1 LIRVTWFIMR
11 SFPRLAPDSQ
21 STAVAYRFRAS
32 ALCELRRTPT
42 FPDVG
47 RLCVMVPKKTE
58 YWLRFSARLADGALG
73 VRFELMARG

>member
-1 LIRVTWFIMR
+1 VFRLIDAIWVNYPATCCKT
-11 SFPRLAPDSQ
+11 LAGVGPELCKSVH
-21 STAVAYRFRAS
+21 SNFRES
-32 ALCELRRTPT
+32 D

>member
-1 LIRVTWFIMR
+1 MKRAATLRIN
-11 SFPRLAPDSQ
+11 PHLA
-21 STAVAYRFRAS
+21 YFR
-32 ALCELRRTPT
+32 EHP